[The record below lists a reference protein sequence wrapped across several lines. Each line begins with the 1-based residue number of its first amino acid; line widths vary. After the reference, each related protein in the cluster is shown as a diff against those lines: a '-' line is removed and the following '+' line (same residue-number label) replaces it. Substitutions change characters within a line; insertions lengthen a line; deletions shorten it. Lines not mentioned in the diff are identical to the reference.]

1 MSTMTEPPYTESRRE
16 VCLLIGRGG
25 AILWS
30 DASSSPVWLA
40 DSRARWEAIWRHREE
55 LEEIAHSHPVGP
67 LGFSG
72 EDETTMA
79 ALCAALGRRPRF
91 SVVAPS
97 GMVQR
102 AYPARA
108 ADGSWPPPSDAI
120 LPALAEPFW
129 ADLLRLASG
138 MTTLQVTPDTT
149 PDSGPGPAPGST
161 ILQEE

>member
-1 MSTMTEPPYTESRRE
+1 MTERGEPASPRE

-40 DSRARWEAIWRHREE
+40 DSRARWEAIWHHRDE
-55 LEEIAHSHPVGP
+55 LEEITHSHPVGP

-72 EDETTMA
+72 EDETTMS

-97 GMVQR
+97 GTVR
-102 AYPARA
+102 RTYPLRL
-108 ADGSWPPPSDAI
+108 ADGTWPPLVDEVLSPQ
-120 LPALAEPFW
+120 AEPFW
-129 ADLLRLASG
+129 AALLRLASG
-138 MTTLQVTPDTT
+138 MTPVQAE
-149 PDSGPGPAPGST
+149 PGPATDP
-161 ILQEE
+161 QES